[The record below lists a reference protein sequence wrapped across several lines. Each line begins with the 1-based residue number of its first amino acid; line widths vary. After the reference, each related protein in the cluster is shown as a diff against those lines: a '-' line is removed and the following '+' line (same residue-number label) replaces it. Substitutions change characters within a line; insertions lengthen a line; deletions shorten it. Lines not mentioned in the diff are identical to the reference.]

1 MDFVQRLNLC
11 WSIRNK
17 DIWQKDAQ
25 TEHTHTRIWIDD
37 NFNSRDLTESDA
49 MLLHAVIQEGS
60 IILGMPMLDRYNS
73 SDLNDFTFVQV
84 PGPITG
90 VSLLRTIHLFYQQTL
105 TTTSVASTVAQL
117 HITTT
122 IAVCSTASRRLAVP
136 LDGWTFA
143 SMSCWQAL
151 RR

>member
-25 TEHTHTRIWIDD
+25 TGHTHTRIWIDD

-60 IILGMPMLDRYNS
+60 I
-73 SDLNDFTFVQV
+73 
-84 PGPITG
+84 
-90 VSLLRTIHLFYQQTL
+90 
-105 TTTSVASTVAQL
+105 
-117 HITTT
+117 
-122 IAVCSTASRRLAVP
+122 
-136 LDGWTFA
+136 
-143 SMSCWQAL
+143 
-151 RR
+151 